1 MWEIVTPVWEYT
13 KAIFLFFKPVLDF
26 VVSTK
31 VPEQIENIEYQAL
44 FTNGWFLVPYLALIA
59 WNIYKR
65 QIYTIIII
73 LLFTGSWAFFGTP
86 YMREIMSRDEIQLE
100 AILPLV
106 GGASLVLGIT
116 VYLIFF
122 KSE

>member
-1 MWEIVTPVWEYT
+1 MWDIVASIWESLQGF
-13 KAIFLFFKPVLDF
+13 FLFFKPVLDF

-31 VPEQIENIEYQAL
+31 VPEQVENVNYSEL
-44 FTNGWFLVPYLALIA
+44 FTNGWFLVPYLAVIA

-65 QIYTIIII
+65 QPYSIIII
-73 LLFTGSWAFFGTP
+73 LLLTGSWAFFGTP
-86 YMREIMSRDEIQLE
+86 YMQEIMQQDQIQLE
-100 AILPLV
+100 AVLPLV
-106 GGASLVLGIT
+106 GGACTVMGII